1 MTIEEM
7 LKIKQEYGLSY
18 EMISKGSGVPL
29 STVSKM
35 LMRATKSP
43 RRATVE
49 AMTSYFESIQEKSG
63 APSAGGDGLNTLAG
77 QNVSMYSAPENGK
90 AQYVR
95 ESAVWERYA
104 RMPKD
109 SEQKKDGSQNTEN
122 AGETHLITIKEREAL
137 PDDRRTELI
146 DGVLFDMASP
156 AMIHQELVF
165 CIHRSLDDCIA
176 KNNSP
181 CKAYE
186 APLDVVLSESPATVL
201 QPDVLVICPKDNN
214 GKRMKFSRLTNKYY
228 GAPELVVEV
237 LSPSTKRKDMML
249 KSQKYL
255 EAGVRE
261 YWMID
266 PVRQKVIVYN
276 LDAMRDDNADADM
289 IRLYGFDEKVP
300 VGISEGKCSVDFA
313 AIAKRIADSFE

>member
-7 LKIKQEYGLSY
+7 LQIKQEYGLSY
-18 EMISKGSGVPL
+18 KMISKESGVPL

-35 LMRATKSP
+35 LMRATKAP

-49 AMTSYFESIQEKSG
+49 AVTSYFEAIQSRSG
-63 APSAGGDGLNTLAG
+63 AVYTDRSAAEPEGGNT
-77 QNVSMYSAPENGK
+77 QC
-90 AQYVR
+90 VR
-95 ESAVWERYA
+95 EPAVWETDDWVQKGRG
-104 RMPKD
+104 
-109 SEQKKDGSQNTEN
+109 QKKAGSLNAEN
-122 AGETHLITIKEREAL
+122 AGGTHLVTIKEREAF

-146 DGVLFDMASP
+146 DGMLYDMASP

-165 CIHRSLDDCIA
+165 RIHRALDDCIA
-176 KNNSP
+176 QNNCP
-181 CKAYE
+181 CQAYE

-201 QPDVLVICPKDNN
+201 QPDVLVICSKGNS
-214 GKRMKFSRLTNKYY
+214 GKRTKFSRLANKYY

-237 LSPSTKRKDMML
+237 LSPSTKKKDMML

-266 PVRQKVIVYN
+266 PGKQKVIVYN
-276 LDAMRDDNADADM
+276 LDAMRDDDSDADM

-300 VGISEGKCSVDFA
+300 VGISEGSCSVDFA
-313 AIAKRIADSFE
+313 IIAERIADLFE